1 VTTGPPPT
9 QSRRLRQAGGW
20 LALANVAAGVLI
32 GLRYLWLYGVPP
44 SWFAGL
50 YVLLAYLGHTSALTS
65 VPFLLLAPV
74 ALLVPRPRLLL
85 ACAALVGGAELSLLL
100 LDSLVFAENRYHLS
114 LITLGLLAPHTW
126 VFFALYFMVFVALE
140 AMVGLWIWRRGTESS
155 PRRIGRFVLIALGG
169 SFVLSHLIHA
179 WAEARYYVPVT
190 SFAHYLPL
198 YQPPDTTQLQ
208 VRLGLVDRDRARE
221 HGLVTGLGRAAVG
234 ALSYPQAPLRCTPPP
249 PAYNVLLVVID
260 AMRAD
265 ALTPAVAPRL
275 SALAPFT
282 IHFDTHYSGGNSSRA
297 GMFSLF
303 YGLPATYWA
312 AFAAVAQPPVLMD
325 LFRQYGYQLGLF
337 SSSPVYGGVGL
348 DRTALAREPNLRLRT
363 VAPSAAGRHRD
374 GIVTDEW
381 IDWLERRD
389 PARPFFGFLYF
400 DAAQAKAPPDGYPP
414 IVTAPVGA
422 SKQQHL
428 AARYLTAVHYVDSL
442 VGRVLDDLTRRGLD
456 DRTLVIVTSDHGME
470 FGETDLGF
478 TGHGTA
484 YSEHQMRTP
493 LLMRWP
499 GRAPARI
506 GRRTSHLDVAPTL
519 VSELFGCEN
528 PPADYSSGQ
537 SLFSGVEWTWLV
549 AGSYSEFALLEPDR
563 VTVVYSTTYEI
574 RDTRYHLIPNPRL
587 RRDVLRAALHEMSRF
602 YR

>member
-1 VTTGPPPT
+1 MTGPT
-9 QSRRLRQAGGW
+9 ASERRRLLRAGGW
-20 LALANVAAGVLI
+20 LALVNVAAVALI
-32 GLRYLWLYGVPP
+32 GLRYLWLYGVPF
-44 SWFAGL
+44 SWFAWL
-50 YVLLAYLGHTSALTS
+50 YVLLAYVGHASALAFL
-65 VPFLLLAPV
+65 PFVLLTPV
-74 ALLVPRPRLLL
+74 ALLAPRPRLLL
-85 ACAALVGGAELSLLL
+85 ACAALVGGAGLSLLL
-100 LDSLVFAENRYHLS
+100 VDSLVFAENRYHLS
-114 LITLGLLAPHTW
+114 LITLELLAPYTW
-126 VFFALYFMVFVALE
+126 AFFTLYFLVFVALE
-140 AMVGLWIWRRGTESS
+140 AMVGLWVWRRCAG
-155 PRRIGRFVLIALGG
+155 PPARRVGRFVVVALVGT
-169 SFVLSHLIHA
+169 FVLSHLIHA

-198 YQPPDTTQLQ
+198 YEPPDTTRLQ
-208 VRLGLVDRDRARE
+208 VKLGLVDRERARE
-221 HGLVTGLGRAAVG
+221 HGLVTGLGRAPAG
-234 ALSYPQAPLRCTPPP
+234 ALSYPLAPLRCTPPL

-260 AMRAD
+260 AMRAE

-275 SALAPFT
+275 TALAPST
-282 IHFDTHYSGGNSSRA
+282 IRFDAHYSGGNSSRA

-312 AFAAVAQPPVLMD
+312 AFAAVARPPVLMD
-325 LFRQYGYQLGLF
+325 LFRQHGYQLGLF

-363 VAPSAAGRHRD
+363 DTPGAAGRHRD

-389 PARPFFGFLYF
+389 RARPFFGFLYF
-400 DAAQAKAPPDGYPP
+400 DAPQAKAPPDGYPP
-414 IVTAPVGA
+414 IVTPPPGA
-422 SKQQHL
+422 TKQQRL
-428 AARYLTAVHYVDSL
+428 EARYLTAVHYVDSL

-470 FGETDLGF
+470 FGENSLGF

-484 YSEHQMRTP
+484 YSEYQMRTP

-506 GRRTSHLDVAPTL
+506 ARRTSHLDVAPTL
-519 VSELFGCEN
+519 VTELFGCAN

-537 SLFSGVEWTWLV
+537 SLFSGAEWTWLV
-549 AGSYSEFALLEPDR
+549 AGSYSEFALLEPDQ

-574 RDTRYHLIPNPRL
+574 RDASYHLVSNPRL
-587 RRDVLRAALHEMSRF
+587 RRDVLRAALREMSRF